1 MRLYLPACN
10 WVIFYDS
17 PLDITTF
24 EKNLEVKNWDDY
36 SMINE
41 IKSFMI
47 LMPNEIDLL
56 KEKKEYDIVE
66 FNLSISQIDKDQQKV
81 EKMVNTKEHSVLV
94 LAFEAYREFLFDYAS
109 RNNKHV
115 FDVDDIDVTKL
126 CKSFGFEFP
135 PYVNLSP
142 ILNLDTFN
150 EQKSKKKS
158 FLFPDEIQKIYG
170 GNS

>member
-1 MRLYLPACN
+1 MRLNLPSCD
-10 WVIFYDS
+10 WVLFFDA
-17 PLDITTF
+17 PLDIPTF
-24 EKNLEVKNWDDY
+24 ETNLEIKNWDDY
-36 SMINE
+36 STVND

-66 FNLSISQIDKDQQKV
+66 FNLNLGQIDKDQQKV

-94 LAFEAYREFLFDYAS
+94 SAFDAYREYLFDYAS
-109 RNNKHV
+109 RSNKKV
-115 FDVDDIDVTKL
+115 FNLDNVDVTKL

-142 ILNLDTFN
+142 VLNL
-150 EQKSKKKS
+150 ESIGEKPSKKKS

-170 GNS
+170 VSP

>member
-1 MRLYLPACN
+1 MRLNLPFCD
-10 WVIFYDS
+10 WILFYDS
-17 PLDITTF
+17 PLDIATF
-24 EKNLEVKNWDDY
+24 EKNLEIKDWEDY
-36 SMINE
+36 SMVND

-47 LMPNEIDLL
+47 LMPNELNLL
-56 KEKKEYDIVE
+56 KEKKEYDIIE
-66 FNLSISQIDKDQQKV
+66 FNLNLGQIDKDQQKV
-81 EKMVNTKEHSVLV
+81 EKMVNAKEHYVLIS
-94 LAFEAYREFLFDYAS
+94 AFEAYREFLFDYAS
-109 RNNKHV
+109 RNNKQV
-115 FDVDDIDVTKL
+115 FNFDEIDVTKL

-150 EQKSKKKS
+150 EEKSKKKS